1 MSHINTVG
9 AIYAAFGAGDIP
21 AILERLAPDVVFDP
35 DGGEGAP
42 WLDRHEGHDGV
53 AEVFGKVAGLE
64 ISAFEPRNLLAGGDQ
79 VAAVIHI
86 EAVVKAT
93 GEPLPTDELH
103 LWTFGPHG
111 LVTEMRHYV
120 DTAAHHAAAT
130 GARSRS
136 AA

>member
-1 MSHINTVG
+1 MSHLTTVG
-9 AIYAAFGAGDIP
+9 EIYAAFGAGDIP

-35 DGGEGAP
+35 DADGTAP
-42 WLDRHEGHDGV
+42 WLDRHEGRDGV
-53 AEVFGKVAGLE
+53 AEFFGKVAGLE
-64 ISAFEPRNLLAGGDQ
+64 ISAFEPRAFLEGSDQ
-79 VAAVIHI
+79 VAVVIHI

-93 GEPLPTDELH
+93 GEALPTDELH
-103 LWTFGPHG
+103 LWTFGPDG

-120 DTAAHHAAAT
+120 DTAGHHAAAT